1 MLNKIISKEIYKT
14 EKMLATIEEFER
26 NAPDG
31 HLKTRRIKGKM
42 YFGQQFFD
50 KETNRWKSIHI
61 NKKMFP
67 LAQALAQKLY
77 YSKVKN
83 FLHRNLK
90 ILKRM
95 QSSYHPQR
103 LEKEYNLLPEEIQ
116 ALVVPL
122 QETQKMRIQWW
133 NSEVYE
139 PNPAMPEHL
148 RYETEQGELV
158 RSKSEMIIANL
169 LYQHRDTILYKYERP
184 LQVITSGKPRT
195 IYPDF
200 TILNIRTGKIT
211 YLEHA
216 GIMDDPKYAN
226 DHVRKF
232 NTYVAN
238 DILPGLDVLFTYESQ
253 MCPLELKILKKT
265 IAILLEH

>member
-1 MLNKIISKEIYKT
+1 MLNKIISKEICKT

-61 NKKMFP
+61 NKKILP

-77 YSKVKN
+77 YSKVKG
-83 FLHRNLK
+83 FLHHNLK
-90 ILKRM
+90 ILTQM
-95 QSSYHPQR
+95 QSSYHPQH
-103 LEKEYNLLPEEIQ
+103 LEEEYNLLPKEIQ
-116 ALVVPL
+116 NLIVPL
-122 QETQKMRIQWW
+122 QETPEMRIQKW
-133 NSEVYE
+133 NAEIYE
-139 PNPAMPEHL
+139 PNPAKPEHL

-184 LQVITSGKPRT
+184 LQVVTDGKPRT

-200 TILNIRTGKIT
+200 TILNIHTEKIT

-216 GIMDDPKYAN
+216 GMMDTPKYAN
-226 DHVRKF
+226 DHVRKI
-232 NTYVAN
+232 NTYMEN
-238 DILPGLDVLFTYESQ
+238 NILPGLDVLFTYESE

>member
-1 MLNKIISKEIYKT
+1 MLKKIISNEISST
-14 EKMLATIEEFER
+14 EKMLQAIEKFEP

-31 HLKTRRIKGKM
+31 HLKTRRIKGKL
-42 YFGQQFFD
+42 YFGQQIYD
-50 KETNRWKSIHI
+50 QETNRWKSIHI
-61 NKKMFP
+61 NKKMLP

-77 YSKVKN
+77 YTKVKKI
-83 FLHRNLK
+83 LQGNLK

-95 QSSYHPQR
+95 QLAYHP
-103 LEKEYNLLPEEIQ
+103 EKITEEYNLLPEEVQMLI
-116 ALVVPL
+116 VPL
-122 QETQKMRIQWW
+122 QETAKIRIQKW
-133 NSEVYE
+133 NTEVYE

-184 LQVITSGKPRT
+184 LQVITDGKPRT

-200 TILNIRTGKIT
+200 TILNIYTGKIT

-216 GIMDDPKYAN
+216 GMMDKPKYAN

-232 NTYVAN
+232 NTYIEN

-253 MCPLELKILKKT
+253 MCPLEFKVLKKT
-265 IAILLEH
+265 IAILLER